1 MQKKLKRILSK
12 SPSETWD
19 AAALF
24 AKELPAGSVIALH
37 GQLGAGKTC
46 FIQGMA
52 LALGVNEPISSP
64 TYTLIDE
71 YQGKQ
76 KLVHMDLYRLSSS
89 VEAIGIGLEEYLT
102 RDNIIA
108 IEWAERAQ
116 ELLPDNLIHVDI
128 KVGSDPNTRIINIFE
143 TEK

>member
-1 MQKKLKRILSK
+1 MQRKLKRILSK

-19 AAALF
+19 AAAIF

-52 LALGVNEPISSP
+52 LALGVKEPISSP

-76 KLVHMDLYRLSSS
+76 KLIHMDLYRLSSS

-102 RDNIIA
+102 RDNIVA

-128 KVGSDPNTRIINIFE
+128 KVGSDSNTRIINIFK

>member
-1 MQKKLKRILSK
+1 
-12 SPSETWD
+12 
-19 AAALF
+19 
-24 AKELPAGSVIALH
+24 
-37 GQLGAGKTC
+37 
-46 FIQGMA
+46 MA

-76 KLVHMDLYRLSSS
+76 KLIHMDLYRLSSS

-102 RDNIIA
+102 RDNIVA

-128 KVGSDPNTRIINIFE
+128 KVGSNPNTRIINIFE